1 MMSFSCSVTCTVLG
15 EVVLSNG
22 LVPLR
27 VCFRRL
33 FMHCLVMAV
42 NGQCLGI
49 LQAASCFGC
58 ATDSMF
64 DMQARWTKVCR
75 AAVSHEQT
83 TLLQGIRRLCRYLL
97 ASITALWEL
106 YFCLSIR
113 ILSPF
118 THISPCFLEM
128 YTWVY
133 CYGFIVLFFLPSHL
147 TRTAPYLLASPVRM
161 CPVVVSVEG
170 RRDSPKSL
178 VEY

>member
-118 THISPCFLEM
+118 THISLCFLEM

-133 CYGFIVLFFLPSHL
+133 CYGFIVLFFCLHIL
-147 TRTAPYLLASPVRM
+147 QELHRTYSQVQSECVQLWLALKEDEILQRV
-161 CPVVVSVEG
+161 
-170 RRDSPKSL
+170 L
-178 VEY
+178 

>member
-1 MMSFSCSVTCTVLG
+1 MHSIRHS
-15 EVVLSNG
+15 SNG

-27 VCFRRL
+27 ECFSRL
-33 FMHCLVMAV
+33 FVNCLGRAV
-42 NGQCLGI
+42 SGQCLGI

-58 ATDSMF
+58 ATDGMF

-75 AAVSHEQT
+75 AVVSHEQT

-97 ASITALWEL
+97 ASVTALREL

-118 THISPCFLEM
+118 THIYFCFLEM

-133 CYGFIVLFFLPSHL
+133 HYGLIVLFFLPSLL
-147 TRTAPYLLASPVRM
+147 TRTAPYLSTSPVRM
-161 CPVVVSVEG
+161 CPAVVSVDG
-170 RRDSPKSL
+170 RRDSLRNL